1 MSLQM
6 EIIVFIQEDHP
17 PDWSSFTSDLTYLQ
31 SKSSWCP
38 SFNSQVLRVRLS
50 HIWPISL
57 LFSHREFFRHKVPW
71 AYYQCHGH
79 LWDCTFQKKVIST
92 HWGTQFSLSWGISDS
107 MCSTSGSSAF
117 SVTASHEY
125 TGQNF
130 FWSEKMSFQTAK
142 QKSPGQWHQGTTEEE
157 QPMSWHFNRKGLFRS
172 GKIEGAI

>member
-1 MSLQM
+1 M
-6 EIIVFIQEDHP
+6 DP
-17 PDWSSFTSDLTYLQ
+17 PLHQLRHTSRARTHGVHHWTLKLWGWDFPTYGPSHSSFLTE
-31 SKSSWCP
+31 S
-38 SFNSQVLRVRLS
+38 
-50 HIWPISL
+50 
-57 LFSHREFFRHKVPW
+57 FFRHKVPW

-92 HWGTQFSLSWGISDS
+92 HWGAQFSLSWGISDS

-172 GKIEGAI
+172 GKIEGVI